1 MNYSIILFI
10 TLFHLYLNQQ
20 YQIKYYF
27 LLIDTYFNLT
37 LYNQNN
43 YKDEFF
49 YSGRSEYIND
59 FTPFKKEGSHELIFL
74 LSISSIRDIEKFP
87 KSTIFI
93 ISKDYVNELDNK
105 YQNYKIFIIDA
116 DHNSALYHFKEP
128 LFCLIGKMLDE
139 EILRVLR
146 IFAYSSLII
155 CVIIFFLNIIMTKI
169 IRVENRLQIHFYI
182 NVFCFFLIFL
192 IILNGIGIV
201 SLVFNNLLFNFGY
214 LCCYS
219 VIKGFYYS
227 TMYFCLKGD
236 MILSFNENSRYCNKI
251 RKGAAFC
258 SVFLTIFIKV
268 FTYLYNFI
276 TELKLLYI
284 KSIFEHFIL
293 LCCTIYFIN
302 RKLIPLYNQMK
313 YEQRIHSELVECIKF
328 KYKRM
333 LFLDI
338 LMIIY
343 NLFFILS
350 TPIEHKYIFSYI
362 DNNKIYLPIKL
373 FYESIFLCFS
383 SLFFSL

>member
-1 MNYSIILFI
+1 
-10 TLFHLYLNQQ
+10 
-20 YQIKYYF
+20 
-27 LLIDTYFNLT
+27 
-37 LYNQNN
+37 
-43 YKDEFF
+43 
-49 YSGRSEYIND
+49 
-59 FTPFKKEGSHELIFL
+59 
-74 LSISSIRDIEKFP
+74 
-87 KSTIFI
+87 
-93 ISKDYVNELDNK
+93 
-105 YQNYKIFIIDA
+105 
-116 DHNSALYHFKEP
+116 
-128 LFCLIGKMLDE
+128 
-139 EILRVLR
+139 
-146 IFAYSSLII
+146 
-155 CVIIFFLNIIMTKI
+155 MTRI
-169 IRVENRLQIHFYI
+169 IRVENRLPIHTYI
-182 NVFCFFLIFL
+182 NIFCIFLIFVITL
-192 IILNGIGIV
+192 NGLGIIL
-201 SLVFNNLLFNFGY
+201 LVFNNFLFNFSY
-214 LCCYS
+214 LFCYS
-219 VIKGFYYS
+219 VFKGFYYS

-302 RKLIPLYNQMK
+302 GKLIPLYNQMK

-328 KYKRM
+328 KYKRI

-362 DNNKIYLPIKL
+362 NNNNIHFIMQL
-373 FYESIFLCFS
+373 FYEAVFLFFS
-383 SLFFSL
+383 SLFFSYEIAKILL